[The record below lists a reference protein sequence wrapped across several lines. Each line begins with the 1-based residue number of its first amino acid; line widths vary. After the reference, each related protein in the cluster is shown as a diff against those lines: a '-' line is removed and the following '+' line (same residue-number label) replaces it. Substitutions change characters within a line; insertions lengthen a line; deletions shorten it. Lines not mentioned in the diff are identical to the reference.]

1 MSSTRQ
7 LATSGS
13 LLLSSSGAEPNS
25 STRRSTDRNRLASAL
40 RTEASSSTT
49 KTIGRDCG
57 SSFFI
62 RQVIAPLTSHS
73 SAKRSSQW
81 RPAGD
86 WQSELK
92 RPAVS
97 AGIGRGPYPSAV
109 RFDDRTANRQSHAQA
124 VLFGG
129 EECVEKT
136 IRVLWRD
143 ADAGVPHLDQHLIG
157 IMTLRSDRQLAGSVG
172 DGRH

>member
-25 STRRSTDRNRLASAL
+25 STRRSTDRNRLVSAL
-40 RTEASSSTT
+40 RTDASSSTT

-62 RQVIAPLTSHS
+62 RRVIAPLTNHS
-73 SAKRSSQW
+73 STKRSSQ
-81 RPAGD
+81 RRRAGNR
-86 WQSELK
+86 QSELK
-92 RPAVS
+92 GRAVS
-97 AGIGRGPYPSAV
+97 GGIGRGPYPSAV
-109 RFDDRTANRQSHAQA
+109 RFDDRTANRQSQAYA

-129 EECVEKT
+129 EERVEQT
-136 IRVLWRD
+136 IRVLRID
-143 ADAGVPHLDQHLIG
+143 ADAGVPH
-157 IMTLRSDRQLAGSVG
+157 
-172 DGRH
+172 